1 MNVFWVVN
9 PLFQTHLEN
18 GRIVNLF
25 TTCPAESMTY
35 LWNFNSVSGKL
46 CECNYCANVRCNGR
60 ISKLSTTYPGKS
72 LTKLKFQCC
81 ILTTVRMHV
90 EFTFLVFNPLF
101 LTPFHDLSR
110 EVFDVPVKFQL
121 FILKTVWI
129 HDEFMFFKWLT
140 LYFRPF
146 GGNGRIVNP
155 STTCP
160 GESSTFLWSL
170 NSSSWKLCKCT
181 SNSRFR
187 VINPLFSTLRGER

>member
-1 MNVFWVVN
+1 MHVATVESPTSLRLIPESRWRNWSFNAAFW
-9 PLFQTHLEN
+9 Q
-18 GRIVNLF
+18 
-25 TTCPAESMTY
+25 
-35 LWNFNSVSGKL
+35 L
-46 CECNYCANVRCNGR
+46 CECTSNSR
-60 ISKLSTTYPGKS
+60 
-72 LTKLKFQCC
+72 FW
-81 ILTTVRMHV
+81 
-90 EFTFLVFNPLF
+90 VFNPLF

-121 FILKTVWI
+121 FILKAVWI
-129 HDEFMFFKWLT
+129 HDEFMFFEWLT